1 MFERARVRVAA
12 WYIAVLA
19 VVLMLFDAGVLTL
32 MSQTL
37 QDRLNS
43 DLQAKAS
50 QASSAI
56 LDVAGTTYFEKGAI
70 SSDPDWADVSLY
82 ASTSSG
88 TVIQAANPVAHGIL
102 PQREALTNALKGNG
116 IFTTVGSGRDAF
128 LVYSQP
134 VYRKDIASVSGT
146 DVIGV
151 VQVARSMRTYN
162 DTMAGLV
169 SLVLGATGLALV
181 VTFFAL
187 LWLAGK
193 SLDPIRASLLRQ
205 KAFVS
210 DASHELRTP
219 VTVIRTAAESILR
232 QKEGVSPRA
241 AELAR
246 DIIAETAQLESLVT
260 DLQDLAAADARVAMR
275 SDPVDVRDLWQQVTS
290 AGRLLAERRGVRLE
304 DSMTARGQVSG
315 DGFRLKQLLVI
326 LLDNATK
333 FAPAGSAVRLVGETA
348 GDRLVVRVGDT
359 GPGIAEAELPH
370 IFQRFY
376 RGEAERGR
384 EGSGLGLAIA
394 QWIAESHRGSISVR
408 SAAGQGAEFSVE
420 LPMISEPAPSGAPV
434 AEPAS

>member
-1 MFERARVRVAA
+1 MFARARLRVAA
-12 WYIAVLA
+12 WYVAVLA
-19 VVLMLFDAGVLTL
+19 VILMLFDAGVLSL

-37 QDRLNS
+37 QDHLNT

-50 QASSAI
+50 QASTAI

-70 SSDPDWADVSLY
+70 SSDADWADVSLY

-88 TVIQAANPVAHGIL
+88 TVIQTANPLAHGVL
-102 PQREALTNALKGNG
+102 PQRDALADALKGNG
-116 IFTTVGSGRDAF
+116 VFSTVGSGRDAF

-134 VYRKDIASVSGT
+134 VYRKDIASVTGT

-162 DTMAGLV
+162 DAMAGLV
-169 SLVLGATGLALV
+169 TLVLGATGVALLAA
-181 VTFFAL
+181 FGAL

-193 SLDPIRASLLRQ
+193 SLNPIRASLVQQ
-205 KAFVS
+205 KQFVS

-232 QKEGVSPRA
+232 QREGVSPRA

-246 DIIAETAQLESLVT
+246 DIIAETAQLESLVS
-260 DLQDLAAADARVAMR
+260 DLQDLAQADARVQMR
-275 SDPVDVRDLWQQVTS
+275 TQPVAVQDLWGQVTS

-304 DSMTARGQVSG
+304 DSSPGPGQIVG
-315 DGFRLKQLLVI
+315 DGFRLKQLMVI

-333 FAPAGSAVRLVGETA
+333 FAPAGATVRLVGEA
-348 GDRLVVRVGDT
+348 DGDRLVVRVIDT

-370 IFQRFY
+370 IFERFY

-394 QWIAESHRGSISVR
+394 QWIAEGHRGTISVR
-408 SAAGQGAEFSVE
+408 SAAGQGAEFRVE
-420 LPMISEPAPSGAPV
+420 LPMAAEPASNGAPV
-434 AEPAS
+434 AKPAS